1 MNDACHVA
9 WTPRVYNPEVPDD
22 LRDAFDASV
31 PMQRALGT
39 RERLQ
44 RAAVDSERA
53 RDLLAML
60 DARIEDAHTEWPIIT
75 GPCWRLSILN
85 RWLNLYG
92 AAIDAACWRERAQ

>member
-1 MNDACHVA
+1 MSDACHVA
-9 WTPRVYNPEVPDD
+9 RAPRVYTPEVPDD

-31 PMQRALGT
+31 PMQRALET
-39 RERLQ
+39 RERLR

-60 DARIEDAHTEWPIIT
+60 DARIEDARAQWPIIT
-75 GPCWRLSILN
+75 GPCWRLSNLN

-92 AAIDAACWRERAQ
+92 AAIDSACWRERAQ

>member
-1 MNDACHVA
+1 MSDACHVA
-9 WTPRVYNPEVPDD
+9 WTPCRYTPDVPAD

-31 PMQRALGT
+31 PMQRAIAT

-60 DARIEDAHTEWPIIT
+60 EERIEDARAQWPIIT
-75 GPCWRLSILN
+75 GPCWRLSNLN

-92 AAIDAACWRERAQ
+92 AAIDSACWRENGQ